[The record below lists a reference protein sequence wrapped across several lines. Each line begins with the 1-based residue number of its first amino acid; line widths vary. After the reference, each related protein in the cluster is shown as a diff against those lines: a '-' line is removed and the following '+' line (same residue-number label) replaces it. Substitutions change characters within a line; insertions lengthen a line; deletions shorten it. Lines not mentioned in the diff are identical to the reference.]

1 MNIQNRDGKEMNIQE
16 TKDDTERVNTQKRIK
31 TNKFQKIALPSF
43 IFNITLSFNKKF
55 NFVFICF
62 MAGQF

>member
-1 MNIQNRDGKEMNIQE
+1 MNIQE